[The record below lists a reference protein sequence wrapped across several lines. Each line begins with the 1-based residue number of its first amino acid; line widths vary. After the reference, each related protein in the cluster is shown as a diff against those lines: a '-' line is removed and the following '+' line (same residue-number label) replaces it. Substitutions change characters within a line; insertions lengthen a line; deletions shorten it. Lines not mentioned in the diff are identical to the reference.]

1 MIRLNATKFVSLSVL
16 TLKGTIYPKKYSKPR
31 LKSAI
36 SPLPVEANRSKTWLL
51 KLPIDFS
58 NTLIPVHALT

>member
-36 SPLPVEANRSKTWLL
+36 SPLPVEANRSWLL

-58 NTLIPVHALT
+58 NTLIPVHELT